1 MWYLSM
7 LLCLLVEKRKRKRH
21 NEFWFIFLCDIQLCM
36 GKFRLSY
43 KMDQSRNFFSKKK
56 CPYGNI
62 KYDDETFFFP
72 STFISDD
79 RSEIKDRYK
88 MYLISK
94 ENVTK
99 KHFGSIAYLSRLKK
113 YFIYG
118 ICERQY
124 YWCFIF
130 WPVSFFCVCVSLWSF
145 FLSIFR
151 ISLHFPLPKQQL
163 FRINPQPVLVSTV
176 SW

>member
-1 MWYLSM
+1 M

-113 YFIYG
+113 NILFTVSVNGNI
-118 ICERQY
+118 ID
-124 YWCFIF
+124 
-130 WPVSFFCVCVSLWSF
+130 VSFFGRSLFSVCVCPFGLSFSLSF
-145 FLSIFR
+145 AFRYISRFPNNSYSGLIHSRFL
-151 ISLHFPLPKQQL
+151 
-163 FRINPQPVLVSTV
+163 
-176 SW
+176 

>member
-1 MWYLSM
+1 M

-99 KHFGSIAYLSRLKK
+99 KHFGSIAYLSRLKNIL
-113 YFIYG
+113 FTVSVNGNI
-118 ICERQY
+118 ID
-124 YWCFIF
+124 
-130 WPVSFFCVCVSLWSF
+130 VSFFGRSLFCVCVSLWSF

-176 SW
+176 S

>member
-113 YFIYG
+113 
-118 ICERQY
+118 
-124 YWCFIF
+124 IF
-130 WPVSFFCVCVSLWSF
+130 YLRYLWTAILLMFHFLAGLFFLCVCVPLV
-145 FLSIFR
+145 FLSLYL
-151 ISLHFPLPKQQL
+151 SHFVTFPASQT
-163 FRINPQPVLVSTV
+163 TV
-176 SW
+176 IQD